1 MTTPAQPTPIDEMFK
16 ELEATPGVEFR
27 PITDTDKQRVQALFQ
42 DMGVTD
48 KTGDVPADDKGSK

>member
-27 PITDTDKQRVQALFQ
+27 PITDTDKQRVQTMFKDL
-42 DMGVTD
+42 GVTD
-48 KTGDVPADDKGSK
+48 NTGGAAADNKEGK